1 MDFFMDQNK
10 RENWSGTFGFVLA
23 SAGSA
28 IGLGN
33 VWKFPYITGLN
44 GGGAFV
50 AVYLLCILF
59 IGMPIMICEMTIGR
73 RTRKNPYGAFA
84 SLQLR
89 RAVTA
94 DVLGGLLLASGVFFV
109 LAGNYGFAFFAS
121 FGAVLL
127 LTLGYGAVGLF
138 SLIAAMLILSYYSV
152 VGGWIVE
159 YVWRAFSGQLH
170 FDTAQ
175 EAGNAFGAYLTET
188 PGRVAIDHLIFL
200 GVAALM
206 VWGGIRNG
214 IERWSRILMP
224 ALFVLLV
231 AVIVRSVTLPGAEAG
246 IAFFLTPDFS
256 KLSAAGLLEALG
268 HAFYTLSLGMGI
280 TITYG
285 SYLKRDQNIFK
296 AAVWIVAL
304 DTMAAMMAGLA
315 IFPAVFAMGFDPAA
329 GAGLIFNILPA
340 TFNHFP
346 GGMGWLWA
354 GLFFLMLTIAALTS
368 AAALLESGV
377 TFLIDQFRMPRKAAV
392 LLIFTLIGTLGLLSA
407 VSVANWNE
415 IPQVRGTLEVFYP
428 SEVLQGS
435 WFDALDK
442 LTSNWMLPLSGL
454 FTAIFAGWIWTTRK
468 AGRELRRGAES
479 IADQNLVTWLSGFR
493 GEPLYRI
500 GSNHGLTLMTLWA
513 LLLRFIAPIVVLIV
527 FLELIGVNL
536 GL

>member
-1 MDFFMDQNK
+1 MNEIK
-10 RENWSGTFGFVLA
+10 RENWSGTLGFVLA

-50 AVYLLCILF
+50 MVYLLCILF

-84 SLQLR
+84 SLQVR
-89 RAVTA
+89 RSVTA
-94 DVLGGLLLASGVFFV
+94 TLLGALLLAAGIFFAFSGS
-109 LAGNYGFAFFAS
+109 YGFAFFAS
-121 FGAVLL
+121 VGALML
-127 LTLGYGAVGLF
+127 LTLGYGAIGLF

-159 YVWRAFSGQLH
+159 YVWRSFSGQLA
-170 FDTAQ
+170 FNTAQ
-175 EAGNAFGAYLTET
+175 EAGDAFAAYLTET

-200 GVAALM
+200 AITALM
-206 VWGGIRNG
+206 VWSGIRNG

-224 ALFVLLV
+224 ALFLLLL

-246 IAFFLTPDFS
+246 IAFFLKPDFS
-256 KLSAAGLLEALG
+256 KLSTAGLLEALG

-285 SYLKRDQNIFK
+285 SYLKREQNIFK
-296 AAVWIVAL
+296 AATWIVVL
-304 DTMAAMMAGLA
+304 DTLAAMMAGLA

-346 GGMGWLWA
+346 GGLGWLWA

-368 AAALLESGV
+368 AASLLESGV

-392 LLIFTLIGTLGLLSA
+392 LLVFVSIGALGILSS
-407 VSVANWNE
+407 VSVANWDE
-415 IPQVRGTLEVFYP
+415 LPSLHGTLQLFYP
-428 SEVLQGS
+428 SDVLQDS
-435 WFDALDK
+435 WFNVLDQ

-527 FLELIGVNL
+527 FLQLIGVPL
-536 GL
+536 GF